1 MHAPQNPKE
10 NRLLA
15 VLSGREL
22 QRLEPHLERVH
33 VELSQVLRPAGK
45 PATHIHFPTSCI
57 VSNVYFLE
65 DGGTAEISVT
75 GNEGVI
81 GFPLF
86 MGDGIA
92 HSQAVVQGEGDAL
105 RLPGDVLE
113 REFYRAEDLQKVL
126 LRYVQ
131 ALFTQTAQTAICNR
145 HHTIEQQL
153 ARWLLLILDRLPSNE
168 VHMTQELIAEMLGVR
183 REGVTVAAHRLREE
197 GIITY
202 QRGHIVVN
210 DRSRLEAHSCEC
222 YEVVKKEYDRLLRS
236 LRHLH

>member
-1 MHAPQNPKE
+1 MHTPQDSTE

-15 VLSGREL
+15 ALSEGEL
-22 QRLEPHLERVH
+22 QRLRPHLDLVH
-33 VELSQVLRPAGK
+33 LDLGQVLRAAGQR
-45 PATHIHFPTSCI
+45 PTHIHFPTSCI
-57 VSNVYFLE
+57 VSNVYFLQ
-65 DGGTAEISVT
+65 DGGTAEIAIT
-75 GNEGVI
+75 GNEGVV

-92 HSQAVVQGEGDAL
+92 HSQAVVQHEGGAY

-113 REFYRAEDLQKVL
+113 REFYRAEDLQKIL

-145 HHTIEQQL
+145 HHTVEQQL
-153 ARWLLLILDRLPSNE
+153 ARWLLMILDRLPSNE
-168 VHMTQELIAEMLGVR
+168 VHMTQELMAEMLGVR
-183 REGVTVAAHRLREE
+183 REGVSVAAHRLREE

-222 YEVVKKEYDRLLRS
+222 YAVVRKEYDRLLRS
-236 LRHLH
+236 LRHLQ